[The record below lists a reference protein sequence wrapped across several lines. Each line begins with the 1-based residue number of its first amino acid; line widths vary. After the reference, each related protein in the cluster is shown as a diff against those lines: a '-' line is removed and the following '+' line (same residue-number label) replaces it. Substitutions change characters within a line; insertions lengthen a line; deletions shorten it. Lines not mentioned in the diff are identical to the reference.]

1 MCVYMYMST
10 YMYMFIAIGDLTTA
24 MSPTIPGL
32 FDVLA
37 VLAAEAVG
45 TAAATAVTRVLVAIA
60 STRLRQRHLVARVC
74 NTNAISNAYNNRIE
88 RQLV

>member
-1 MCVYMYMST
+1 
-10 YMYMFIAIGDLTTA
+10 

-32 FDVLA
+32 LDVLA

-74 NTNAISNAYNNRIE
+74 NTCTCTRTQFKREAKLAETE
-88 RQLV
+88 RRGNWCEGQHNLRVHVVMYM